1 MQWLSIKPPFMQF
14 RAELGELGVC
24 QVLSLQVTLSDSS
37 HSRVTGMKQLLWHN
51 QLTCCR
57 RLSADK
63 IGMISCYQALLRSC
77 DLMHIWGRYT
87 NIFIIAHFNRVL
99 TVKQLSRAQ
108 FWADL
113 GAILLQGACSLWL
126 GVLHGASSYCGK
138 WRAETRRGAL
148 PAKVSKRFS
157 AKKRPFGAEYMRESR
172 APLYSSIV
180 LLLTHLTQLEW
191 CHLDQNW

>member
-1 MQWLSIKPPFMQF
+1 MPF

-37 HSRVTGMKQLLWHN
+37 HSRVTGMKRLLWHN
-51 QLTCCR
+51 QLTCCWH
-57 RLSADK
+57 LSADK
-63 IGMISCYQALLRSC
+63 IGMISGYQALLRSC
-77 DLMHIWGRYT
+77 DLMHIWRRYE

-99 TVKQLSRAQ
+99 TVKQLSWAQ

-113 GAILLQGACSLWL
+113 GAISLQGACSLWL

-148 PAKVSKRFS
+148 PAKVSRRFG

-172 APLYSSIV
+172 APFYGSIG
-180 LLLTHLTQLEW
+180 LLPTHLTQLEW

>member
-1 MQWLSIKPPFMQF
+1 MLF

-37 HSRVTGMKQLLWHN
+37 HSRVTGMKQLLWRN
-51 QLTCCR
+51 ELTCCW

-63 IGMISCYQALLRSC
+63 IGMILGYQVLLRSC
-77 DLMHIWGRYT
+77 DLMQIWRRYV
-87 NIFIIAHFNRVL
+87 NICINAHFNRVL
-99 TVKQLSRAQ
+99 TVKQLSSVQ

-126 GVLHGASSYCGK
+126 GVLHGASSYCRK
-138 WRAETRRGAL
+138 WRTETHRGAL
-148 PAKVSKRFS
+148 PAKVSRRFG
-157 AKKRPFGAEYMRESR
+157 AKKRPFGAQYMRESR
-172 APLYSSIV
+172 APFYSSIG

-191 CHLDQNW
+191 CHLDQNS